1 MMAEQNRIPFD
12 SSNTFKSRLRPH
24 FFTHRQTTAA
34 VLLASLLLISGC
46 LGAVNS
52 DEEETLIPDSE
63 TNEVKLSAAWG
74 IVTDTIELDGTPAQL
89 SIEIESDGENWQT
102 EIMIITPQISL
113 LTDYDWEK
121 TPLGFQLS
129 FVPEMTGEYNVQLM
143 FIPTNDAVF
152 VEPISNELS
161 HTVTVCLLY
170 TSPSPRDS

>member
-1 MMAEQNRIPFD
+1 M
-12 SSNTFKSRLRPH
+12 
-24 FFTHRQTTAA
+24 HRQTTAA

-52 DEEETLIPDSE
+52 DEEETLIPDPE
-63 TNEVKLSAAWG
+63 TNEVKLSASWG

-89 SIEIESDGENWQT
+89 LIEIESDGENWLA

-113 LTDYDWEK
+113 QTDYNWEK

-129 FVPEMTGEYNVQLM
+129 FVPEMTGDFNVQLT

-152 VEPISNELS
+152 VEPISNGLS
-161 HTVTVCLLY
+161 HLSLIHI
-170 TSPSPRDS
+170 